1 MHDIAGGM
9 LRGATAGLTATV
21 PMTLFLEAAHRCLPP
36 REQYPL
42 PPREITE
49 RATEAAGVDDDLSEP
64 QKQGMTLAAHFGYG
78 ASAGV
83 HESQSRLWEIVVAR
97 SRGFWEHYYSLLQ
110 RTFPDALGWLAEAAK
125 HFTPSSFAREARK
138 LHGQP
143 AVFAVHIKA
152 RYHEQ
157 VVRELRALGLP
168 NLEIAQ
174 AGQPYV
180 F

>member
-1 MHDIAGGM
+1 VDAVLLTINF
-9 LRGATAGLTATV
+9 LIEGATSAIVIASDTGPTEEIWDRANRLANLKAV
-21 PMTLFLEAAHRCLPP
+21 FLEA
-36 REQYPL
+36 
-42 PPREITE
+42 
-49 RATEAAGVDDDLSEP
+49 
-64 QKQGMTLAAHFGYG
+64 
-78 ASAGV
+78 
-83 HESQSRLWEIVVAR
+83 
-97 SRGFWEHYYSLLQ
+97 
-110 RTFPDALGWLAEAAK
+110 TFPDALGWLAEAAK

-157 VVRELRALGLP
+157 VVAELRALGLP

>member
-1 MHDIAGGM
+1 MNAIDNRVKA
-9 LRGATAGLTATV
+9 V
-21 PMTLFLEAAHRCLPP
+21 FLEA
-36 REQYPL
+36 
-42 PPREITE
+42 
-49 RATEAAGVDDDLSEP
+49 
-64 QKQGMTLAAHFGYG
+64 
-78 ASAGV
+78 
-83 HESQSRLWEIVVAR
+83 
-97 SRGFWEHYYSLLQ
+97 
-110 RTFPDALGWLAEAAK
+110 TFPDALGWLAEAAK

-138 LHGQP
+138 LRGKP

-157 VVRELRALGLP
+157 VVAELRALGLP